1 MRISE
6 GEEMIKDS
14 LGLVIAIMVIFTL
27 LPTVF
32 MNNTDWMIYCGLYT
46 NVCAILYA
54 WDSSL

>member
-1 MRISE
+1 
-6 GEEMIKDS
+6 MIKDS